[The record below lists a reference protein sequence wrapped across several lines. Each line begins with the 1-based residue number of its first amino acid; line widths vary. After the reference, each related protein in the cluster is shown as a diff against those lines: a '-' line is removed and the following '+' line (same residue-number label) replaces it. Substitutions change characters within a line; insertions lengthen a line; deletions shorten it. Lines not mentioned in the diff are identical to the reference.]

1 MRFLLEF
8 EQHCLGK
15 TSCDILMDKGLFNG
29 KKDNCPNLTK
39 NLAVQVK
46 CSNKGPKRSANQA

>member
-15 TSCDILMDKGLFNG
+15 TSCDIPMDKGLFNG